1 MPYTKLEKHL
11 SQAKNSE
18 KFRRDLSHNIRRS
31 VDVKYVTGDSV
42 YYKRIESNEW
52 HGPAKVLGQ
61 DGQQVLVK
69 NGSNYIQ
76 VHPCRLQLIN
86 ENPEIPKTPTTEAQ

>member
-11 SQAKNSE
+11 SEAKILE
-18 KFRRDLSHNIRRS
+18 RLGELSPIVLEVQEMWN
-31 VDVKYVTGDSV
+31 VTGDSV
-42 YYKRIESNEW
+42 YYKRIDSKEW
-52 HGPAKVLGQ
+52 HGPAKVLSQ
-61 DGQQVLVK
+61 DGQQVFVK

-86 ENPEIPKTPTTEAQ
+86 ENPEIPKTPTTEA